1 MIKALIFDF
10 DGLVFDTETY
20 DLESFKLLYSRY
32 ETSFPLEQWLV
43 SVGTKLHFN
52 PYEKLLTEQPILKLD
67 DLRKERLDIY
77 KSIIHNQSPRDGVIE
92 YIQEARKHQLQ
103 IALASSSTKDWVMY
117 HLNCIQLQNEF
128 DCIYTADDVLEVKP
142 SPELYQK
149 VLKHFNI
156 LPSEALVFED
166 SPNGSL
172 AAIRAGIK
180 CIVVPNE
187 VTKNM
192 EFDSQISGKIK
203 SMEVISLEDLMNEII
218 YNVPK

>member
-1 MIKALIFDF
+1 MNLIKVLIFDF

-43 SVGTKLHFN
+43 SVGSKLHFN
-52 PYEKLLTEQPILKLD
+52 PYEKLITEQPLLRLD
-67 DLRKERLDIY
+67 DLRKERLEIY
-77 KSIIHNQSPRDGVIE
+77 KSIIHNQSPRDGVVE
-92 YIQEARKHQLQ
+92 YIEVARKHQLQ

-128 DCIYTADDVLEVKP
+128 DCIYTADDVMEVKP

-149 VLKHFNI
+149 VLGHYQIKPN
-156 LPSEALVFED
+156 EALVFED

-180 CIVVPNE
+180 CIVVPNQVTEKMSFDNRISRKIHSMKE
-187 VTKNM
+187 V
-192 EFDSQISGKIK
+192 
-203 SMEVISLEDLMNEII
+203 SLESLI
-218 YNVPK
+218 K

>member
-1 MIKALIFDF
+1 MNLIKVLIFDF

-43 SVGTKLHFN
+43 SVGSKLHFN
-52 PYEKLLTEQPILKLD
+52 PYEKLITEQPLLRLD
-67 DLRKERLDIY
+67 DLRKERMEIY
-77 KSIIHNQSPRDGVIE
+77 KSIIHNQSPRDGVVE
-92 YIQEARKHQLQ
+92 YIEEARKHQLQ

-128 DCIYTADDVLEVKP
+128 DCIYTTDDVNEVKP

-149 VLKHFNI
+149 VLGHYQIKPN
-156 LPSEALVFED
+156 EALVFED

-180 CIVVPNE
+180 CIVVPNQVTEKMSFDNRISRKIHSMKE
-187 VTKNM
+187 V
-192 EFDSQISGKIK
+192 
-203 SMEVISLEDLMNEII
+203 SLESLI
-218 YNVPK
+218 K

>member
-1 MIKALIFDF
+1 MNLIKVLIFDF

-20 DLESFKLLYSRY
+20 DLESFKLLYGRY

-43 SVGTKLHFN
+43 SVGSKLHFN
-52 PYEKLLTEQPILKLD
+52 PYEKLITEQPLLRLD
-67 DLRKERLDIY
+67 DLRKERLEIY
-77 KSIIHNQSPRDGVIE
+77 KAIIHNQSPRDGVVE
-92 YIQEARKHQLQ
+92 YIEEARKHQLQ

-128 DCIYTADDVLEVKP
+128 DCIYTADDVNEVKP

-149 VLKHFNI
+149 VLGHYQIKPN
-156 LPSEALVFED
+156 EALVFED

-180 CIVVPNE
+180 CIVVPNQVTEKMSFDNRISRKIHSMKE
-187 VTKNM
+187 V
-192 EFDSQISGKIK
+192 
-203 SMEVISLEDLMNEII
+203 SLESLI
-218 YNVPK
+218 K